1 MEGQNEKIPLEELQ
15 TLNNEID
22 IYSSLI
28 DQLYYVNLTE
38 SDFLRLINV
47 AKKLGDSLRN
57 NFFSEC
63 SEHPMITENLLK
75 IINEESKKVKN
86 KRLTNIIVEKQHDL
100 IKKNKT
106 FAQYDTFPS
115 IELFEES
122 ESTDLMQAIE
132 AFDTKNNDI
141 KNNPNH
147 FLSFSAKIFNRVID

>member
-100 IKKNKT
+100 IKKK
-106 FAQYDTFPS
+106 
-115 IELFEES
+115 
-122 ESTDLMQAIE
+122 
-132 AFDTKNNDI
+132 
-141 KNNPNH
+141 
-147 FLSFSAKIFNRVID
+147 